1 MFTNINTPANHKH
14 NKTLLPNDRILRW
27 PEVQQRV
34 GICRSQAHQ
43 LISKSKFPAQ
53 VKLGPRASGWIESE
67 IIAWIEQ
74 RIAESRTND
83 IDTA

>member
-1 MFTNINTPANHKH
+1 MVTNIYPAINKEPI
-14 NKTLLPNDRILRW
+14 KTLLPNDRILRW
-27 PEVQQRV
+27 PDVQQRV
-34 GICRSQAHQ
+34 GICRSQAHL
-43 LISKSKFPAQ
+43 LISKSRFPAQ